1 MHRTSKLLSAACA
14 LALTACAARQ
24 PVPYS
29 PPPRPV
35 IDPLPPDLVLTE
47 KDRQWCPKFLQIFSA
62 SPQTI
67 SDLCG
72 DTSKSS
78 TGSTPAAP

>member
-47 KDRQWCPKFLQIFSA
+47 KDREWCPTMLRLFSA
-62 SPQTI
+62 SSQTI
-67 SDLCG
+67 SDLCSDMPG
-72 DTSKSS
+72 SSSASK
-78 TGSTPAAP
+78 PAAP